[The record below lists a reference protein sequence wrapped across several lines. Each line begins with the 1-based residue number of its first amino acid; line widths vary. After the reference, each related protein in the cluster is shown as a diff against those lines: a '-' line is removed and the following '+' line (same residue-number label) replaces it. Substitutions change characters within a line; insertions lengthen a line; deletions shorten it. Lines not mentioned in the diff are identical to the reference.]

1 MKKMALV
8 SALCMAVFAFFPI
21 LHVGASEEL
30 TIVGT
35 GSGTSIL
42 KAIGKAF
49 TKQNPEISITVPKSI
64 GSGGGIKAIGNDEY
78 ILGRVA
84 RDIKDKEKRYGLKC
98 VPFAKMPII
107 FFVNNSVPISD
118 ITPGQVCRIY
128 DGTTRKWEEISKGKG
143 KIRVIRR
150 EDGDSSL
157 SILLKALPGFKDIT
171 LTPRSKT
178 TFSDP
183 STLAACTKQKNSI
196 AFGTWPDV
204 RKATDVHEL
213 KLGGMHPSNPKYPC
227 TGTLSLI
234 YKEKNYN
241 GNLKKFVEFISST
254 AAKKAIIDAGGLP
267 AE

>member
-1 MKKMALV
+1 MKNMALV
-8 SALCMAVFAFFPI
+8 SVVCTAVFVFFPV

-49 TKQNPEISITVPKSI
+49 TKQNPEVSVIVPKSI
-64 GSGGGIKAIGNDEY
+64 GSSGGIKAVGNDKY

-84 RDIKDKEKRYGLKC
+84 RDIKDKEKRYGLKH
-98 VPFAKMPII
+98 VPFAKMPIVI
-107 FFVNNSVPISD
+107 YVNNSVPISD

-157 SILLKALPGFKDIT
+157 SILIKALPGFKDIT

-183 STLAACTKQKNSI
+183 STLSECTKQKNSI
-196 AFGTWPDV
+196 AFGAWSDV
-204 RKATDVHEL
+204 RKATDVHAL

-241 GNLKKFVEFISST
+241 GNLKKYIEFISSP
-254 AAKKAIIDAGGLP
+254 AAKKAIVEAGGLP
-267 AE
+267 VK

>member
-1 MKKMALV
+1 MKKLIFV
-8 SALCMAVFAFFPI
+8 LTTCMAVFAIFPV
-21 LHVGASEEL
+21 LYAGTSEEL
-30 TIVGT
+30 VIVGT
-35 GSGTSIL
+35 GSGSSIL

-49 TKQNPEISITVPKSI
+49 AKQNPEITITVPKSI
-64 GSGGGIKAIGNDEY
+64 GSGGGIKAVGNDEY

-84 RDIKDKEKRYGLKC
+84 RDIVGNEKKYGLKQ
-98 VPFAKMPII
+98 VPFAKMPIA
-107 FFVNNSVPISD
+107 FFVNTSVPISD
-118 ITPGQVCRIY
+118 ITPEQACRIY

-157 SILLKALPGFKDIT
+157 LVLLRALPGFKDIT
-171 LTPRSKT
+171 LTRRSKT

-183 STLAACTKQKNSI
+183 STVAACAKQKNAI
-196 AFGTWPDV
+196 AFGTWPNV
-204 RKATDVHEL
+204 KGEPGVHEL
-213 KLGGMHPSNPKYPC
+213 KLDGVHPAEQKYPY

-234 YKEKNYN
+234 YKGKNYN